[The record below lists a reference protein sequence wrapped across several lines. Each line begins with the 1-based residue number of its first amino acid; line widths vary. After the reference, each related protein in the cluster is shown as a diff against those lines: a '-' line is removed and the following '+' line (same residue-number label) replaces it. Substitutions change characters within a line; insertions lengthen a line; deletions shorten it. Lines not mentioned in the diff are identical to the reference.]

1 MAGYME
7 EMTEKVKMRNEDT
20 FGGSFPVRV
29 YKVSTG
35 WCQETHSHEYMQ
47 IWYVVSGSCTHIVE
61 GAEYPLRAKNIFVIP
76 PFVEHGLKDERDNFT
91 IICCEFPAEL
101 ITGDNLFDPAGRGL
115 LRYTCIE
122 SFAAVLS
129 RTRPCHTP
137 GELSRVMLEQLL
149 DEMLA
154 EYDRRAEY
162 YEIILKADVLKL
174 LTLLARPRSHKFF
187 SREGYIIVALAWVL
201 LSAVGALPFW
211 FSREIP
217 SYADAFFETVSGF
230 TTTGASILT
239 DVEAMSHGLLF
250 WRSFTHW
257 VGGMG
262 VLVFITML
270 SGSTDRSMN
279 ILKAEMPGPV
289 KGKLTPRTR
298 DTARVLY
305 LLYFLITAVLVG
317 MLLLG
322 GMPLFDSLVHAFGTV
337 GTGGFGI
344 RADSIASYSPYIQGV
359 ITVFMI
365 LCGINFNLYYLL
377 LLRQWRAALR
387 SDELWTYLGL
397 AVVATGVITLD
408 LRGVYGGLGACLRQ
422 AAFQVSSVLTTTGY
436 ATADF
441 DLWPGLSRAILFAL
455 LFIGG
460 CAGSTAGGLKVSRA
474 MILLRTI
481 RREINRLVHPRRV
494 TAVRCDGKALGS
506 EVQRGVSIYF
516 ALYCLCILIAFLCL
530 SGEPFSLETNL
541 SAVVSCFNNVGPGLG
556 AVGPAGSYAGY
567 SVLSKLLLSAAM
579 LMGRLEIYPM
589 LVALSPSVWRKD

>member
-1 MAGYME
+1 MNYA
-7 EMTEKVKMRNEDT
+7 
-20 FGGSFPVRV
+20 
-29 YKVSTG
+29 
-35 WCQETHSHEYMQ
+35 
-47 IWYVVSGSCTHIVE
+47 IVLRLLSYILLTE
-61 GAEYPLRAKNIFVIP
+61 GALLLLPAAASLCYGEWFVMGVFLFTAALSAALGALLHRIKTKSQIFYMREGFATTALCWLLISVVGAV
-76 PFVEHGLKDERDNFT
+76 PFVL
-91 IICCEFPAEL
+91 
-101 ITGDNLFDPAGRGL
+101 TG
-115 LRYTCIE
+115 CILNP
-122 SFAAVLS
+122 V
-129 RTRPCHTP
+129 
-137 GELSRVMLEQLL
+137 
-149 DEMLA
+149 D
-154 EYDRRAEY
+154 
-162 YEIILKADVLKL
+162 
-174 LTLLARPRSHKFF
+174 
-187 SREGYIIVALAWVL
+187 AL
-201 LSAVGALPFW
+201 
-211 FSREIP
+211 
-217 SYADAFFETVSGF
+217 FETVSGF
-230 TTTGASILT
+230 TTTGASILPG
-239 DVEAMSHGLLF
+239 VEDLPKGILF

-408 LRGVYGGLGACLRQ
+408 LRGVYGGLGTCLRQ

-481 RREINRLVHPRRV
+481 RREVNRLVHPRRV
-494 TAVRCDGKALGS
+494 TAVRCDGKALSS

-516 ALYCLCILIAFLCL
+516 ALYCLCILITFLCL

>member
-1 MAGYME
+1 MGLPAYAFWQALRIKTMNYRIIFHTTG
-7 EMTEKVKMRNEDT
+7 KVLL
-20 FGGSFPVRV
+20 
-29 YKVSTG
+29 
-35 WCQETHSHEYMQ
+35 
-47 IWYVVSGSCTHIVE
+47 
-61 GAEYPLRAKNIFVIP
+61 AEA
-76 PFVEHGLKDERDNFT
+76 
-91 IICCEFPAEL
+91 
-101 ITGDNLFDPAGRGL
+101 GL
-115 LRYTCIE
+115 LALPLLVSVLYHERCAWAVLA
-122 SFAAVLS
+122 SMAAAAVIGGL
-129 RTRPCHTP
+129 P
-137 GELSRVMLEQLL
+137 
-149 DEMLA
+149 
-154 EYDRRAEY
+154 
-162 YEIILKADVLKL
+162 
-174 LTLLARPRSHKFF
+174 TLLARPRRHTFF
-187 SREGYIIVALAWVL
+187 NREGYIIVALAWVL

-239 DVEAMSHGLLF
+239 DVEAMSRGLLF

-270 SGSTDRSMN
+270 SGSSDRSMN

-289 KGKLTPRTR
+289 VGKLTPRTR

-344 RADSIASYSPYIQGV
+344 KADSIASYSPYIQGV

-365 LCGINFNLYYLL
+365 LCGVNFNLYYLL
-377 LLRQWRAALR
+377 LLRQWRSVLR

-397 AVVATGVITLD
+397 VVVATGVITLD
-408 LRGVYGGLGACLRQ
+408 LRGVYGGLDTCLRQ
-422 AAFQVSSVLTTTGY
+422 AAFQVGSVITTTGY

-441 DLWPGLSRAILFAL
+441 NVWPGLSRAILFAL
-455 LFIGG
+455 MFIGG

-516 ALYCLCILIAFLCL
+516 ALYCLCILVAFLCL
-530 SGEPFSLETNL
+530 SGEPFTLETNL

-556 AVGPAGSYAGY
+556 TVGPAGSYADY
-567 SVLSKLLLSAAM
+567 SVLSKLLLSMAM

>member
-1 MAGYME
+1 MIGFAIGRILLVEAALLLLPMAVALGYGE
-7 EMTEKVKMRNEDT
+7 
-20 FGGSFPVRV
+20 SPVP
-29 YKVSTG
+29 Y
-35 WCQETHSHEYMQ
+35 
-47 IWYVVSGSCTHIVE
+47 
-61 GAEYPLRAKNIFVIP
+61 L
-76 PFVEHGLKDERDNFT
+76 L
-91 IICCEFPAEL
+91 PAAL
-101 ITGDNLFDPAGRGL
+101 LVLCGGL
-115 LRYTCIE
+115 L
-122 SFAAVLS
+122 SFKKPRQASLFARDGLAV
-129 RTRPCHTP
+129 
-137 GELSRVMLEQLL
+137 
-149 DEMLA
+149 
-154 EYDRRAEY
+154 
-162 YEIILKADVLKL
+162 
-174 LTLLARPRSHKFF
+174 
-187 SREGYIIVALAWVL
+187 VALAWI
-201 LSAVGALPFW
+201 AVSLFGALPFYISGSIES
-211 FSREIP
+211 FV
-217 SYADAFFETVSGF
+217 DCFFETVSGF
-230 TTTGASILT
+230 TTTGATILT
-239 DVEAMSHGLLF
+239 EVESLNRGILF

-408 LRGVYGGLGACLRQ
+408 LRGVYGGLGTCLRQ

-481 RREINRLVHPRRV
+481 RREVNRLVHPRRV
-494 TAVRCDGKALGS
+494 TAVRCDGKALSS

-516 ALYCLCILIAFLCL
+516 ALYCLCILITFLCL